1 MTEEVTIAMNKLITL
16 RTLQRYRPMEMLGM
30 FLTFFGA
37 LMGITLMNKGKSE
50 RLETHEKIL
59 IVICV
64 PICVI
69 GLFLMNP

>member
-1 MTEEVTIAMNKLITL
+1 
-16 RTLQRYRPMEMLGM
+16 MEMLGM